1 MMYSSDHAFPI
12 CHFPSPAINDKFDNR
27 SLRERM
33 RGRTGMNGRG
43 TRVCTGARGGGA
55 AKPKQSMVHD
65 MVDWFAWSGRASI
78 VHTRCVSCVSGA
90 GRTVES
96 GHHQLSVSVWTVEWS
111 VKEEKWRTKIW
122 WLNQSKGKHGID
134 WLRRQPD

>member
-1 MMYSSDHAFPI
+1 
-12 CHFPSPAINDKFDNR
+12 
-27 SLRERM
+27 
-33 RGRTGMNGRG
+33 MNGRG

-78 VHTRCVSCVSGA
+78 VHTRCVSGA

-96 GHHQLSVSVWTVEWS
+96 GHHQLSVSETLSGLWS
-111 VKEEKWRTKIW
+111 GV
-122 WLNQSKGKHGID
+122 SKRKSGERKFGG
-134 WLRRQPD
+134 